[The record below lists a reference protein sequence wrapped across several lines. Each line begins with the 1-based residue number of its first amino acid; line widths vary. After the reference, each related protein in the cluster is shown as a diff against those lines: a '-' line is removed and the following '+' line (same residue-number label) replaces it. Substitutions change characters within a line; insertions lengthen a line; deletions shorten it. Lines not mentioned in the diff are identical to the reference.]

1 VDERGTRHYAS
12 ITMRLLLLLS
22 AFLTALIGVGQTAPA
37 TARPVCELSAPA
49 TTGTERKAPLIAA
62 VLPHQLGAL
71 DLVDA
76 GSNET
81 SNAVMRALPLYADRL
96 RV

>member
-1 VDERGTRHYAS
+1 
-12 ITMRLLLLLS
+12 MRLLLLLS

-76 GSNET
+76 GSTET
-81 SNAVMRALPLYADRL
+81 YSVAVRALPLYAERL
-96 RV
+96 RI

>member
-1 VDERGTRHYAS
+1 
-12 ITMRLLLLLS
+12 MRLLLLLS

-37 TARPVCELSAPA
+37 TACELSAPA